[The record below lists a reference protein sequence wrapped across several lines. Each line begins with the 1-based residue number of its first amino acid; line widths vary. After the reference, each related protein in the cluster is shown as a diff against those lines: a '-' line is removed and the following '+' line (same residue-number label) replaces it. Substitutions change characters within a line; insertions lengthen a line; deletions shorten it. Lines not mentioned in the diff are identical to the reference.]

1 MTSFHVFLGSRK
13 SKKEDQTSF
22 SKTTR
27 SYKRTSSVTHVAQ
40 QLLLV
45 VISRHQALNRESSKF
60 ARMMCNIIFVNIK
73 EAMLFVAASMVLISD
88 VARVLLV
95 DQVEAV
101 AIDRTH
107 RGRMTAFPSEQ
118 VVEQGRDDVPSE
130 QETPTAEASTASSSS
145 SEPAPGSPKQ
155 LGSGRG
161 GDGQQEYGNLV
172 CDLVMRDWVL
182 PAVSSGDFRQL
193 ADVSRNLLLCSV
205 GIRRACRDAVAKG
218 LRVRLQEASCKPHCG
233 WKCDKVKVL
242 MELPQS
248 WRDDNWEIVLHLV
261 QRVKRAYCDTSVFR
275 HLLSPGCWDRHSQ
288 AIVQMAQG
296 LELCADF
303 WKWLLL
309 DVPSQEALDRHIG

>member
-1 MTSFHVFLGSRK
+1 
-13 SKKEDQTSF
+13 
-22 SKTTR
+22 
-27 SYKRTSSVTHVAQ
+27 
-40 QLLLV
+40 
-45 VISRHQALNRESSKF
+45 
-60 ARMMCNIIFVNIK
+60 
-73 EAMLFVAASMVLISD
+73 MLFVAASMVLISD

-161 GDGQQEYGNLV
+161 GDGQQGYGNLV

-205 GIRRACRDAVAKG
+205 GIRGACRDAVAKG

-233 WKCDKVKVL
+233 WECDKVKVL

-261 QRVKRAYCDTSVFR
+261 QDHLRKRAYPQKRSVADSVFR
-275 HLLSPGCWDRHSQ
+275 DLL
-288 AIVQMAQG
+288 
-296 LELCADF
+296 
-303 WKWLLL
+303 
-309 DVPSQEALDRHIG
+309 